1 MLKVRRAKHLEFK
14 KKKKKNLL
22 VVVIAREVIR
32 G

>member
-1 MLKVRRAKHLEFK
+1 MLKVRRAKHLEF